1 MLESV
6 KNTSAAE
13 IAPQQIVMRERQA
26 ALKELYATDLV
37 TAIVTDHARSVSIN
51 VPPAQPLYGTV
62 ELGEAS
68 PQLLDIA
75 LHEGVG
81 GHSDLPVPGDLFC
94 GAIAGCLDSVIR
106 VIANH
111 LGIELKDLE
120 VLVEADVDLR
130 GTLMVSP
137 SVPVGFQKIRV
148 DVRLTTAEELAESMF
163 KTILATAE
171 RCCVVLQSL
180 RNPPTIELTGESHS
194 L

>member
-1 MLESV
+1 MLQSV
-6 KNTSAAE
+6 KNASAAE
-13 IAPQQIVMRERQA
+13 IASQPVVMRERQA
-26 ALKELYATDLV
+26 ALKERYAADPE
-37 TAIVTDHARSVSIN
+37 AAMVTDHARSVSMH
-51 VPPAQPLYGTV
+51 VPPTQPLYGTV

-81 GHSDLPVPGDLFC
+81 GHSDLPVPGDMLC

-106 VIANH
+106 VISNH
-111 LGIELKDLE
+111 LGIKLKELE

-137 SVPVGFQKIRV
+137 SVPVGFQNIRI
-148 DVRLTTAEELAESMF
+148 DVRLTATEELPEPTF
-163 KTILATAE
+163 KAILSTAE

-180 RNPPTIELTGESHS
+180 RNPPTVELTGVSHI